1 MANKYPNNKKMQEF
15 KMKILKDLKQKEG
28 DILCET
34 PSSSSESMKKQY
46 IDGFKSMTH
55 LQQATDNLKK
65 VTNDQGIFKVEHIYQ
80 VLNQLQKAE
89 DPMAY
94 KPEVDLMIE
103 RKKEREKKEH
113 EELKRVGDILQKK
126 KDEQV
131 EHEKALFDFD
141 EEINNLDQV
150 EDRYPMKSTTT
161 EDEQDGQ
168 VDIAKRKP
176 LPTFHSKVIRPER
189 P

>member
-1 MANKYPNNKKMQEF
+1 M
-15 KMKILKDLKQKEG
+15 
-28 DILCET
+28 
-34 PSSSSESMKKQY
+34 
-46 IDGFKSMTH
+46 
-55 LQQATDNLKK
+55 
-65 VTNDQGIFKVEHIYQ
+65 
-80 VLNQLQKAE
+80 
-89 DPMAY
+89 
-94 KPEVDLMIE
+94 
-103 RKKEREKKEH
+103 
-113 EELKRVGDILQKK
+113 
-126 KDEQV
+126 

-161 EDEQDGQ
+161 EDEQDGK